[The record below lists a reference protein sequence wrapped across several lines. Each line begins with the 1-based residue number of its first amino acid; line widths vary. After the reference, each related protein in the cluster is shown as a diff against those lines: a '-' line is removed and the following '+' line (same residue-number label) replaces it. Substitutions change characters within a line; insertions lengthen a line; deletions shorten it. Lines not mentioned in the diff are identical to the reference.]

1 MYKNPM
7 LTNIFYQ
14 NPYWFWAHSTPKPS
28 SESIPNFPF
37 LLSLLPFPPSIAF
50 TQKQN
55 QKARHSC
62 RAQNSQK
69 QNRAQLSCL
78 LLSPLSFPFQPS
90 AKPFGNFPL
99 YFHCFAEYW
108 ETQKSRK
115 KTFLST
121 WVRRENMATQ
131 TETTNRCPA
140 CWTSVGCTLGVLIW
154 LSIC

>member
-1 MYKNPM
+1 M

-14 NPYWFWAHSTPKPS
+14 NPYWFWAHSTPNPS

-37 LLSLLPFPPSIAF
+37 FYLYIPFPPSIAF

-69 QNRAQLSCL
+69 QTRAQLSCL

-99 YFHCFAEYW
+99 YFHCFRWTMRNSKEPQIRVCKILAKCLLPVSGRRRA
-108 ETQKSRK
+108 QPV
-115 KTFLST
+115 
-121 WVRRENMATQ
+121 WVRT
-131 TETTNRCPA
+131 CP
-140 CWTSVGCTLGVLIW
+140 SLGAKA
-154 LSIC
+154 